1 MEHELAFTDVRAL
14 VGAFEMHAQVGGVQ
28 SCEIDLD
35 QLHLTFTT
43 RFPLEGTIRNALSCA
58 PGLAGVRIWPSS
70 APVFQFAAA
79 IAAAGEP

>member
-1 MEHELAFTDVRAL
+1 MEHELAFSNVRGL
-14 VGAFEMHAQVGGVQ
+14 VGAYEMLAQVGGVQ

-35 QLHLTFTT
+35 QLRLTFTT
-43 RFPLEGTIRNALSCA
+43 RFPLDLAIRNALNCA

-79 IAAAGEP
+79 IAAASEP